1 MNNALRPE
9 LDLLCRC
16 GRTDIGEEQAKQ
28 IKTLAE
34 KDIDW
39 DYLLREALTH
49 RVMPLVYCALNS
61 TCADLVPRSVLQ
73 QFRSSFY
80 ANAARNLFQARKLI
94 ELLHLLES
102 HRIPAIAFKGP
113 TLAVSIYGNLALRQF
128 GDLDIIVR
136 ERDYERAR
144 HLFISLGFRLTLEHE
159 WEAELTDESGRVAV
173 DLHKRMVPREFSCPL
188 DFKYLSRRL
197 QPIQLLG
204 TVVVGLSPEDTL
216 LMLGIQLTKDRYP
229 QLAKICDMAEFLRV
243 YRYLDWNNTLKQA
256 KRVGGEGMLLFGLG
270 LTSKLLKTALPPEVA
285 DKLRLR
291 SSIDE
296 LVDDA
301 SKRVFP
307 NEHALGDEPVPQRC
321 HWLLRERFRDK
332 LYPYYVRYVHGPI
345 TPCELDRRFLPLPR
359 RLAFLYYFFR
369 PMRLMG
375 KYGSLLVRQAKARVP
390 LMLHESS
397 ATEAD
402 RK

>member
-9 LDLLCRC
+9 LGLLCRC
-16 GRTDIGEEQAKQ
+16 ARTDIGEQQAKR

-34 KDIDW
+34 KDIAW
-39 DYLLREALTH
+39 SYLLREALAH
-49 RVMPLVYCALNS
+49 RVMPLVYRALS
-61 TCADLVPRSVLQ
+61 FSCPDAVPGPVLQ

-80 ANAARNLFQARKLI
+80 ANAGRNLFQAKKLI
-94 ELLHLLES
+94 ELLDLLNS
-102 HRIPAIAFKGP
+102 HEIPAIAFKGP

-128 GDLDIIVR
+128 GDLDIMVQ

-144 HLFISLGFRLTLEHE
+144 HLFIGRGFRLTLEHE
-159 WEAELTDESGRVAV
+159 WEAELTDETGRVAV
-173 DLHKRMVPREFSCPL
+173 DLHKRITTREFPCPL

-204 TVVVGLSPEDTL
+204 TVVGGLSPEDTL
-216 LMLGIQLTKDRYP
+216 LMLSIQLTKDRYP

-243 YRYLDWNNTLKQA
+243 YRYLDWNKTLKQA
-256 KRVGGEGMLLFGLG
+256 KRVGGEGILLFGLG
-270 LTSKLLKTALPPEVA
+270 LTSKLLETALPPEVA

-291 SSIDE
+291 SSIHE
-296 LVDDA
+296 LIAHA

-307 NEHALGDEPVPQRC
+307 SEHALGDESAPQRR

-345 TPCELDRRFLPLPR
+345 TPCELDRRFVTLPQ
-359 RLAFLYYFFR
+359 RLSFLYYFFR

-375 KYGSLLVRQAKARVP
+375 KYGLLLVRLAKLRVP
-390 LMLHESS
+390 LILHESS
-397 ATEAD
+397 ATEGD